1 MRFYEMLYSNVGHEL
16 KKKSTHLLQISI
28 NESLISNETCLVDI
42 DGFNIPNL
50 LSGVIVLVAAER
62 NMTVVMGSGWMNPYQ
77 KRYAHVY
84 TVSSFNKLHKNK
96 RPSNILITEG
106 VDIDKLKLGNRDKII
121 SGFVDYEKYQRREL
135 RKLKLREEVK

>member
-1 MRFYEMLYSNVGHEL
+1 MRFYEMLYANVGEEI
-16 KKKSTHLLQISI
+16 KKKAKHLLQISI

-62 NMTVVMGSGWMNPYQ
+62 NMTVIMGSGWMNPYKKQ
-77 KRYAHVY
+77 YSHVY

-96 RPSNILITEG
+96 RPSNILITEA
-106 VDIDKLKLGNRDKII
+106 VDIDKLKLGKRDKIV
-121 SGFVDYEKYQRREL
+121 SGFVDYEKHHRREI
-135 RKLKLREEVK
+135 RKSKLREEVK